1 MAYRYEQL
9 AKQFANVPVTVYGVF
24 QTALEA
30 NHIYSG
36 HVDKPTTKCALVV
49 ALRGEAE
56 FVFDGEERYGVS
68 PGIVLLGGA
77 ERRLEIA
84 VGGSGFEYCLVHYL
98 PDREGIDK
106 RDVAMLSVQLEPEL
120 VRLLGMLSSAA
131 AEPDYM
137 GELEKKALFYQVVAK
152 VIHAGRRQLSGE
164 SYTVVEDAIAY
175 IQAHY
180 MEGLTLAGLS
190 ERYQLKPKYFS
201 YLFQKYTGTAP
212 IDYLISYRM
221 NRAQEW
227 LMTGQFSVSAVAR
240 SVGYAD
246 PYYFSRL
253 FKKYK
258 GVAPSKLGLQ
268 ARRNCPS

>member
-1 MAYRYEQL
+1 MNYRYEQL
-9 AKQFANVPVTVYGVF
+9 AKQFASIPVTVYGVF
-24 QTALEA
+24 QTVLES
-30 NHIYSG
+30 NHIYTG
-36 HVDKPTTKCALVV
+36 HVDKPTTKCGMIIG
-49 ALRGEAE
+49 LRGEAE
-56 FVFDGEERYGVS
+56 FIFDGTERYRVS
-68 PGIVLLGGA
+68 PGTVLLGGA
-77 ERRLEIA
+77 GRQLEIL
-84 VGGSGFEYCLVHYL
+84 VGDSGFEYCLVHYL
-98 PDREGIDK
+98 LDQDDMDK
-106 RDVAMLSVQLEPEL
+106 HAVAYLTVTLEPEL
-120 VRLLGMLSSAA
+120 IRLLEQIVKAA
-131 AEPDYM
+131 SEPDYM
-137 GELEKKALFYQVVAK
+137 GQLEKKALFYRIVTF
-152 VIHAGRRQLSGE
+152 VIQSDRREQIGE
-164 SYTVVEDAIAY
+164 SYPVVEDAIAY

-212 IDYLISYRM
+212 IDYLIAYRM

-227 LMTGQFSVSAVAR
+227 LTTGQFSVSAVAR

-258 GVAPSKLGLQ
+258 GVPPSKLGFA